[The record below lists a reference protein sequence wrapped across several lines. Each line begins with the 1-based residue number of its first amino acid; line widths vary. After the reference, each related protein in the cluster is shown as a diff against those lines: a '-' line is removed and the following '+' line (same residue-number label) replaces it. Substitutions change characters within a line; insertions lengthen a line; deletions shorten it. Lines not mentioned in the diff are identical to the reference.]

1 MSVAPVGRLAVG
13 ILAAVVAGAL
23 AASLWPQRDEAT
35 ARSLLGVALVLL
47 LGSLVHLLVAGP
59 IGAAVAR
66 DLTGRESTDL
76 LWVVLGAATSV
87 VAGGFW
93 SLFAFRYTGRDPRS
107 IRVVATG
114 VGLLSLGSVTVAV
127 RAATA
132 GPSVALVDA
141 LTVGYLLVG
150 FLATVGIY
158 LLLWA
163 SVGANAFPVREPLVL
178 SGGVVVLLSAVH
190 VAQVFGRP
198 VLYPASIALAG
209 GSFLLPVRRYPIFE
223 TLPAARVAGRDRVVD
238 ELADG
243 VVVADRT
250 GTVQDLNPAAERLFG
265 VPTEKATGRPVSA
278 VLDQR
283 ADPDE
288 VVASQEPIRLDA
300 GGRTVEVTGSPVTD
314 RRGRSFGTVLLCTD
328 VTDRR
333 TREEKLTLLSR
344 FVADVVDDRMADV
357 AADAAAVT
365 DGTETADETVVA
377 DRVWTRTTDLTT
389 LVAHA
394 REIEQAIADGAG
406 TASGTD
412 LRPRIPEAVE
422 RAADGRGNGDVP
434 DPAVEMP
441 DEPLSSDLPPGLF
454 ETVVKLIVEDA
465 LERTVGRVAIRATVE
480 PPTVRVSA
488 DPAASGERSDAARSD
503 EVTIPVIRLAVE
515 GAGGSVSVTRDG
527 DERRVTAEF
536 PSPEGSGG
544 DC

>member
-1 MSVAPVGRLAVG
+1 MSVAPAGRLAIG
-13 ILAAVVAGAL
+13 LLAVVVAGTL
-23 AASLWPQRDEAT
+23 AVSLWPRRDEAT

-47 LGSLVHLLVAGP
+47 LGSLLHLLVAGP
-59 IGAAVAR
+59 NGAAVVR
-66 DLTGRESTDL
+66 GLTGRESADL

-87 VAGGFW
+87 VAGGLW

-114 VGLLSLGSVTVAV
+114 VALLSLGSVTVAV

-150 FLATVGIY
+150 FLATVGTF

-163 SVGANAFPVREPLVL
+163 SVGANAFPVREPLLL
-178 SGGVVVLLSAVH
+178 SGGVVVLLSGVH

-198 VLYPASIALAG
+198 VLYPAAIAVAG

-250 GTVQDLNPAAERLFG
+250 ETVQDLNPAAERLFG
-265 VPTEKATGRPVSA
+265 VSAEAATGRPVSA

-283 ADPDE
+283 IEPDE
-288 VVASQEPIRLDA
+288 VVVSQEPIRVET
-300 GGRTVEVTGSPVTD
+300 GGRSVEVTGSPVTD

-365 DGTETADETVVA
+365 DGTATADETAVA

-394 REIEQAIADGAG
+394 REIEQAIADGEEAA
-406 TASGTD
+406 TGTD
-412 LRPRIPEAVE
+412 LRPRIHEAVE
-422 RAADGRGNGDVP
+422 QAVGDADGDAVDHVV
-434 DPAVEMP
+434 DPPEI
-441 DEPLSSDLPPGLF
+441 PLSADLSASLF
-454 ETVVKLIVEDA
+454 ETVVKLVVEDA
-465 LERTVGRVAIRATVE
+465 AGRAPDRVTVDATAT

-488 DPAASGERSDAARSD
+488 APTASTDRSPTGRTDD
-503 EVTIPVIRLAVE
+503 VTIPVVRLAVE
-515 GAGGSVSVTRDG
+515 QIGGEVSVTRDG
-527 DERRVTAEF
+527 DRRRVTVEF
-536 PSPEGSGG
+536 PPPDGG
-544 DC
+544 DR

>member
-1 MSVAPVGRLAVG
+1 MSVAPAGRLAVV
-13 ILAAVVAGAL
+13 ILAVVVAGAL
-23 AASLWPQRDEAT
+23 AASLWPRRDEAT
-35 ARSLLGVALVLL
+35 ARSLLGVALALL

-59 IGAAVAR
+59 NGAAVVR
-66 DLTGRESTDL
+66 GLTGRESADL

-87 VAGGFW
+87 VAGGLW
-93 SLFAFRYTGRDPRS
+93 SLFAFRYTGRDSRS

-150 FLATVGIY
+150 FLATVGVF

-163 SVGANAFPVREPLVL
+163 SVGANAFPVREPLLL
-178 SGGVVVLLSAVH
+178 SSGVVVLLSGVH

-198 VLYPASIALAG
+198 ELYPASVAVAA

-250 GTVQDLNPAAERLFG
+250 GAVQDLNPSAERLFG
-265 VPTEKATGRPVSA
+265 VSVEAATGRSVST
-278 VLDQR
+278 VLNQR
-283 ADPDE
+283 LDPDE
-288 VVASQEPIRLDA
+288 VVASQEPIRVDT
-300 GGRTVEVTGSPVTD
+300 GGITVEVTGSPVTD
-314 RRGRSFGTVLLCTD
+314 RRDRSFGTVLLCTD

-365 DGTETADETVVA
+365 DGTETADETAVA
-377 DRVWTRTTDLTT
+377 DSVWTRTTDLTT

-394 REIEQAIADGAG
+394 REIEQAIADGKG
-406 TASGTD
+406 TATGTD
-412 LRPRIPEAVE
+412 LRPRIHEAVDD
-422 RAADGRGNGDVP
+422 AAGDGVDLVV
-434 DPAVEMP
+434 DPPET
-441 DEPLSSDLPPGLF
+441 PLSADLSATLF
-454 ETVVKLIVEDA
+454 EAVVKLVVEDA
-465 LERTVGRVAIRATVE
+465 TERAPDRVTVDATAA

-488 DPAASGERSDAARSD
+488 EPTASADRSTAGQTDD
-503 EVTIPVIRLAVE
+503 VTIPVVRLAVE
-515 GAGGSVSVTRDG
+515 QIGGTVSVTRAG
-527 DERRVTAEF
+527 DRRQVRVEF
-536 PSPEGSGG
+536 PPSEGG
-544 DC
+544 DRW